1 MLASIDHL
9 VGRSVGR
16 SVHPSVR
23 PSVSQSVSHYESAT
37 RTFHWN
43 MAAIQPTKC
52 TEKLPIILQLWNFCS
67 HLFYSFWK
75 INKLTPNI
83 TDNLLKSFLSNAQHS
98 CEFMPCH
105 FCNGV
110 IIMTQISESRVRI
123 NIFPISPEASQV
135 SHIHKHELKGS

>member
-1 MLASIDHL
+1 MPLEKVKYPQNSELLKLQILMSAGLDRSF
-9 VGRSVGR
+9 GRSVGR
-16 SVHPSVR
+16 SVGPSVR
-23 PSVSQSVSHYESAT
+23 PSVRQSVSHYESAT
-37 RTFHWN
+37 RTFRWN

-83 TDNLLKSFLSNAQHS
+83 DNLFKNFLSNAQHRFES
-98 CEFMPCH
+98 TPCH

-110 IIMTQISESRVRI
+110 IIMT
-123 NIFPISPEASQV
+123 
-135 SHIHKHELKGS
+135 